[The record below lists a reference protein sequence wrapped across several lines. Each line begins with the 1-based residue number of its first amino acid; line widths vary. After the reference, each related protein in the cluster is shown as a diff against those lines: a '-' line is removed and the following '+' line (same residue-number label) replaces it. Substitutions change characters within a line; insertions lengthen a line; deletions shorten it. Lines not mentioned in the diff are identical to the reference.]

1 MKKTL
6 IALAAVASTTA
17 FAQSTVT
24 LSGTLDT
31 GLQKQFSGAAL
42 NLTNSRSG
50 TSNWTISGAED
61 LGGGLK
67 ATFFVST
74 SFASDDGTVA
84 AQTIGNNNMYVG
96 LEGGFGALRM
106 GRSLDPAFS
115 LAQTANSTKGV
126 TGYTTRAGVLDSNG
140 VYIKN
145 QILYI
150 SPNFSGFQAQ
160 VSYAPSEAN
169 GQSAHSAI
177 GLSYA
182 AGPLTLTV
190 ASSKSAANDQS
201 TAPMGTGRLTQLGAA
216 YDFSV
221 AKVFF
226 TYTDR
231 SQAASNADNS
241 YAIGVSAP
249 VGPGLLW
256 ADYAVREQAAADN
269 KGFQIGYKYFLS
281 KRTTAYVNL
290 GNRKNSA
297 TLNGGAS
304 STGYGFGLQHNF

>member
-126 TGYTTRAGVLDSNG
+126 TGYTTRAGVLDNNG
-140 VYIKN
+140 VYIAN

-150 SPNFSGFQAQ
+150 SPNFSGFQGQ
-160 VSYAPSEAN
+160 FSYAPSEVA
-169 GQSAHSAI
+169 GTSAHTAF

-182 AGPLTLTV
+182 AGPLTVTL
-190 ASSKSAANDQS
+190 ANSKLAGAA
-201 TAPMGTGRLTQLGAA
+201 TRLTQIGAA

-231 SQAASNADNS
+231 SNTVSTADNS

-256 ADYAVREQAAADN
+256 ADYAVREQAGADN
-269 KGFQIGYKYFLS
+269 KGFQVGYKYFLS

-304 STGYGFGLQHNF
+304 STGYGFGIQHNF

>member
-24 LSGTLDT
+24 LSGTVDT
-31 GLQKQFSGAAL
+31 GLEKTASGAPLAL
-42 NLTNSRSG
+42 TPSRSG

-67 ATFFVST
+67 ATFLVST
-74 SFASDDGTVA
+74 SFDSSNGTVA

-106 GRSLDPAFS
+106 GRSFDPAFN

-126 TGYTTRAGVLDSNG
+126 TGYTTRAGVLDNNG
-140 VYIKN
+140 VYIAN

-150 SPNFSGFQAQ
+150 SPNFSGFQGQ
-160 VSYAPSEAN
+160 ISYAPSEVA
-169 GQSAHSAI
+169 GTSAHSAI

-182 AGPLTLTV
+182 SGPLTLTF
-190 ASSKSAANDQS
+190 ANSKLAGAA
-201 TAPMGTGRLTQLGAA
+201 TRLTQLGAA

-231 SQAASNADNS
+231 SNTASTIDNS
-241 YAIGVSAP
+241 WALGVSAP
-249 VGPGLLW
+249 VGPGLVW
-256 ADYAVREQAAADN
+256 ADYAVRELAGADN
-269 KGFQIGYKYFLS
+269 KGFQVGYKYFLS

-290 GNRKNSA
+290 GHRKAGAAASA
-297 TLNGGAS
+297 
-304 STGYGFGLQHNF
+304 TGYGFGLQHNF